1 MINQK
6 RVPSGLE
13 GLDNAIDHFRYGDN
27 IVWEIGDIENYRF
40 FTCPFI
46 DKSLADGNNVVY
58 FSFGRHESICDSG
71 QGLKIID
78 LDIDKGFEQIAM
90 EVYDIIDSEG
100 NETHYIFDSLTVLQE
115 EWIADFMMT
124 NFFVVTAP
132 EIKKRN
138 CIAYYAFTRNHHSFE
153 ALSRI
158 RQSSSVIIE
167 TFRGDYH
174 MYLHPHKVEDR
185 YLPSIFL
192 PHRVDRDDKDAI
204 KPLTNGIDISRF
216 YEIVSEAGNDDPAR
230 QLDNWERFFLE
241 KNNEL
246 LAAND
251 PSLVVKSDTE
261 STDSGTKD
269 SLRDLCR
276 LVFGTDEKMLDIAVE
291 NITLEDLLEIKGRM
305 IGVGSIGGKATGMLL
320 SRKIVEKKLP
330 EISKILEPHDSFYI
344 CSNLYYTF
352 LVKNNF
358 WGLKVK
364 QRRKKGYFT
373 IAEIIKEKILEGE
386 FSDNIREGFR
396 RMLQYYGQS
405 PLIVRSSSLLED
417 GFGNAFAGK
426 YESVFC
432 VNKGTLEERLLA
444 FEDAVRTVYASTMDE
459 SVLEYRLQ
467 RDLYLE
473 DEQMGL
479 LVQRVSGSLYKDLYM
494 PAAAGVAFSYN
505 AYKWDSQI
513 DPEVGMIRVVM
524 GLGTRAVDRTD
535 GDYPRIASLDKPGL
549 NPNHGEYPSRYAQHK
564 IDVLDLTT
572 NSLVTMDIDEAMDKM
587 ADWFK
592 NIMVSRDR
600 KREREMKELGQNVQI
615 NYTSCDNVIN
625 NEEFINSME
634 RILNT
639 VESEYNYPVD
649 MEFAINFSRD
659 GKFVINLLQCRPL
672 QVGGQ
677 GIRKELPDVSRDDT
691 FFHLTGGTMGGAYY
705 QPIDVV
711 IQIDPKGYYDYPYNK
726 KSAIAR
732 VVGQINSYYK
742 DSEKTLMLLAPGRI
756 GTSSPELGV
765 PVSFAEIS
773 NMSVAC
779 EVAYEG
785 GGYMPELSY
794 GSHFFLDLVEAD
806 IFYAAIFENR
816 DTTEYFDPF
825 FLRDLDTNGMDE
837 CNVFDQIIP
846 DPEDPV
852 VRDIIRVYD
861 VTGKEIKLISD
872 VQTGE
877 TVCGRIEEDE

>member
-6 RVPSGLE
+6 RVPSGLT

-27 IVWEIGDIENYRF
+27 IVWEIGEVENYKF

-46 DKSLADGNNVVY
+46 EKSLEDGNNVVY
-58 FSFGRHESICDSG
+58 FSFGKHESICGNDE
-71 QGLKIID
+71 GLKIID
-78 LDIDKGFEQIAM
+78 LDVEKGFETIAM
-90 EVYDIIDSEG
+90 EVYDIIESEG
-100 NETHYIFDSLTVLQE
+100 NETHYVFDSLTVLQE

-138 CIAYYAFTRNHHSFE
+138 CIAYYAFSRNHHSFE
-153 ALSRI
+153 AMSRI
-158 RQSSSVIIE
+158 RESCSVIIE
-167 TFRGDYH
+167 TFRGDFH
-174 MYLHPHKVEDR
+174 MYLHPHKVDDR

-192 PHRVDRDDKDAI
+192 PHKVDRNDSDVI
-204 KPLTNGIDISRF
+204 TPLTNGIEISRF

-241 KNNEL
+241 KNKEL

-251 PSLVVKSDTE
+251 PSLLVKSDSEDIAGGKTE
-261 STDSGTKD
+261 

-276 LVFGTDEKMLDIAVE
+276 LVFGTDDKMLDIAVE

-330 EISKILEPHDSFYI
+330 EISEILEPHDSFYL

-364 QRRKKGYFT
+364 QRKRRGYFT
-373 IAEIIKEKILEGE
+373 IAEILKEKIQEGE

-405 PLIVRSSSLLED
+405 PIIVRSSSLLED

-467 RDLYLE
+467 RNLSLE

-479 LVQRVSGSLYKDLYM
+479 LVQRVSGSLYKDIYM

-505 AYKWDSQI
+505 SYKWDKRI
-513 DPEVGMIRVVM
+513 NPNVGMIRLVM

-535 GDYPRIASLDKPGL
+535 GDYPRIASLDNPQL
-549 NPNHGEYPSRYAQHK
+549 SPNHGEYPSVYAQHK
-564 IDVLDLTT
+564 VDVLDLTT
-572 NSLVTMDIDEAMDKM
+572 NSLVTINIDDAMDKM
-587 ADWFK
+587 SNWFK
-592 NIMVSRDR
+592 NIMIERDR
-600 KREREMKELGQNVQI
+600 KRERDLKEMGKTVQI
-615 NYTSCDNVIN
+615 NYTSCDSVIN
-625 NEEFINSME
+625 NKKFISYME
-634 RILNT
+634 QILNT

-649 MEFAINFSRD
+649 MEFAINFSQD
-659 GKFVINLLQCRPL
+659 NQLVINLLQCRPL

-677 GIRKELPDVSRDDT
+677 GIRKDLPDISYDDT
-691 FFHLTGGTMGGAYY
+691 FFHLNGGTMGGAYY

-711 IQIDPKGYYDYPYNK
+711 IQIDPQGYYDYPYNK
-726 KSAIAR
+726 KTAIAR
-732 VVGQINSYYK
+732 VVGQINAAFK
-742 DSEKTLMLLAPGRI
+742 DSGKTLMLLAPGRI

-806 IFYAAIFENR
+806 IFYAAIFENKG
-816 DTTEYFDPF
+816 TTEYFDPF
-825 FLRDLDTNGMDE
+825 YLSKSEENL
-837 CNVFDQIIP
+837 FDKLIP
-846 DPEDPV
+846 EPEDQAI
-852 VRDIIRVYD
+852 RDIIKVYD
-861 VTGKEIKLISD
+861 ITGKDIKLISD

-877 TVCGRIEEDE
+877 TVCGKIEEEEK